1 RELGI
6 DEVAGRDGGV
16 AAALVIELEQAAAAA
31 QRFARV
37 AAHARHPLCRLD
49 APDEALRGPGRV
61 LERLQ
66 LREQLPRGR
75 QVARLRRGAGRARQR
90 VAEQEAVRLLRIEP
104 ACERQRLL

>member
-1 RELGI
+1 DQVGARAGEAVFVARAAQRIEDPPAQARRGGGIAGRELGI

-16 AAALVIELEQAAAAA
+16 AAALVIELEQAAAAV

-66 LREQLPRGR
+66 LRE
-75 QVARLRRGAGRARQR
+75 
-90 VAEQEAVRLLRIEP
+90 
-104 ACERQRLL
+104 